1 MNPVQFEPIGVV
13 RSPFQA
19 PAGMPIQPP
28 AARGVQGR
36 VVLRQEL
43 EAGLADIEGFSHLL
57 LIYHLHRAPAGQLAV
72 VPFLD
77 QATRGIFATRA
88 PARPNPIG
96 LSLVRLV
103 RREAGILHVEDVDVL
118 DGTPLLDIKPYVPA
132 FDAASEV
139 RIGWFEGR
147 MDALSGARADGRFS
161 GR

>member
-57 LIYHLHRAPAGQLAV
+57 LIYHLHRAPAGHQAGIASLEQTTQRLLA
-72 VPFLD
+72 
-77 QATRGIFATRA
+77 AGA
-88 PARPNPIG
+88 PTRPNPIG

-132 FDAASEV
+132 FDAASDV

-147 MDALSGARADGRFS
+147 MDALSGTRADGRFS